1 MPSTYPKTVAKSST
15 KAEKAG
21 QKTATAQL
29 AKRIVAPGKG
39 SKAGGGGVKKATA
52 ATAKAK
58 SLAATST
65 PTSSTSSANPNTTTT
80 TTNTTKKVAARR
92 LEISPEMEEVVRV
105 IAREEIAKH
114 WKRVRAGQAAPKA
127 AGASKKASFKPAKVA
142 APKTKTEAPR
152 IPFTN
157 QIIEAVLAIN
167 PVTRQAS
174 RQDVKTHIKAHH
186 PSMNPE
192 TIDKH
197 VANALKA
204 GGEHHLFLFPKGP
217 SGRIMVPMASLNK
230 KQVEVVQTAKQQKQ
244 QSKSSQ

>member
-1 MPSTYPKTVAKSST
+1 MPNTFPKTLAKSST
-15 KAEKAG
+15 KTGKAD
-21 QKTATAQL
+21 QKSTTAQL
-29 AKRIVAPGKG
+29 AKKIVGPGRG
-39 SKAGGGGVKKATA
+39 SKVGGGVKKATA
-52 ATAKAK
+52 TSAGGKP
-58 SLAATST
+58 AAAAPAPT
-65 PTSSTSSANPNTTTT
+65 PSPSTSKT
-80 TTNTTKKVAARR
+80 TTKKVAARR

-114 WKRVRAGQAAPKA
+114 WKRVRGAQAAPKVALPGKPAKA
-127 AGASKKASFKPAKVA
+127 APASKKATSKVSKSA
-142 APKTKTEAPR
+142 APKTEAPR

-197 VANALKA
+197 VANALKV

-230 KQVEVVQTAKQQKQ
+230 KQVEVVQAAKQQQ
-244 QSKSSQ
+244 QQTKTSQ